1 MLPHRNIIT
10 LVFSHFLWGFV
21 NFTYMIQIQPYLLTL
36 YGTSSESAEII
47 GIILTIGS
55 FSAVLPFLFSFIAEK
70 YGRSRFIILG
80 QVVSLFGLLSISFF
94 VNSVLFAVLGIILF
108 NVGLGIYESP
118 LQGLIFESV
127 TARRGMVYS
136 LIYNS
141 ASISGILASLI
152 VQNSGNQGIIPLFQ
166 FGCLLVL
173 ISTSLNLLNLRDVY
187 PQKDEVQFPLRKL
200 LSNPLAKLIA
210 MIFFIDSILWGLP
223 MSIENSVVIILFGV
237 ESEFIGLLLFVQTSI
252 MVILQYPAGFLVD
265 KFGKIFGLIVGELTG
280 MTWILFFYL
289 AILSPGDYFSLLVQ
303 AHIFLGISVAFWRP
317 SLTLS
322 FVTIDS
328 ESATTNFGMLS
339 FVQRIGWVPT
349 AALGGFLFAN
359 FGYELILFITFFGTI
374 FLVFLFY
381 KASLLEKKNHKDIL
395 IQHETPLQE

>member
-1 MLPHRNIIT
+1 
-10 LVFSHFLWGFV
+10 
-21 NFTYMIQIQPYLLTL
+21 MIQIQPYLLTL

>member
-1 MLPHRNIIT
+1 
-10 LVFSHFLWGFV
+10 FSHFLWGFI

>member
-1 MLPHRNIIT
+1 
-10 LVFSHFLWGFV
+10 
-21 NFTYMIQIQPYLLTL
+21 
-36 YGTSSESAEII
+36 
-47 GIILTIGS
+47 
-55 FSAVLPFLFSFIAEK
+55 
-70 YGRSRFIILG
+70 
-80 QVVSLFGLLSISFF
+80 
-94 VNSVLFAVLGIILF
+94 
-108 NVGLGIYESP
+108 
-118 LQGLIFESV
+118 
-127 TARRGMVYS
+127 
-136 LIYNS
+136 
-141 ASISGILASLI
+141 ASLI

-187 PQKDEVQFPLRKL
+187 PQKDEVQFPLRKI

-289 AILSPGDYFSLLVQ
+289 AILSPSDYFSLLIQ

-328 ESATTNFGMLS
+328 ESPTTNFGMLS

-359 FGYELILFITFFGTI
+359 FGYEPILFITFFGTI

-395 IQHETPLQE
+395 IQNETPIQE